1 MAAGACADGL
11 KDLPDLIRK
20 HTDWNYA
27 CEQTD
32 TGCILK
38 PVFRNMPY
46 RNSFVPEINV
56 AVSHSDTQ
64 TVLHLQGQPVKSVR
78 FFMAFWFS
86 CLLVIEVFLIAM
98 AVTSDLEHLFPV
110 FLPIL
115 MCVFGYLLCKIATG
129 LTFKSVVKAI
139 QKELILIPDETSE

>member
-1 MAAGACADGL
+1 MIIRGSLFIEWLVRKITNRPKPKGKTNEERL
-11 KDLPDLIRK
+11 YLLI
-20 HTDWNYA
+20 
-27 CEQTD
+27 
-32 TGCILK
+32 
-38 PVFRNMPY
+38 
-46 RNSFVPEINV
+46 
-56 AVSHSDTQ
+56 
-64 TVLHLQGQPVKSVR
+64 
-78 FFMAFWFS
+78 
-86 CLLVIEVFLIAM
+86 IEVFLIAM